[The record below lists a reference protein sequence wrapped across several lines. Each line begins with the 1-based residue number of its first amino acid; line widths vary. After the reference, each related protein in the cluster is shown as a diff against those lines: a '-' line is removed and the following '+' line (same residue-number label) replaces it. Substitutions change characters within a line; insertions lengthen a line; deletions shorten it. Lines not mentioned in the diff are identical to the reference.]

1 MSQPASSPAPAGHAA
16 QAAPAQPPA
25 AADLGRSVARSK
37 AFAWCVLGGLPA
49 LGLLA
54 SVAAGLP
61 LFAAFMACCFLLATA
76 LAGYRALATFTAQ
89 TLRLLVTA
97 RLVIVLVVAALLFG
111 VSGHAWVGVISAV
124 LLWLTADRLLG
135 RRALYDLWKAV
146 RKRQ

>member
-1 MSQPASSPAPAGHAA
+1 MSQPSPSPAPAGHAA
-16 QAAPAQPPA
+16 PAAPAQAPA
-25 AADLGRSVARSK
+25 AADLAQSVARSK
-37 AFAWCVLGGLPA
+37 AFPWCVLGGLPA

-97 RLVIVLVVAALLFG
+97 RLVVVLVVGALLFCT
-111 VSGHAWVGVISAV
+111 SGSAWVAVVSAT
-124 LLWLTADRLLG
+124 LLWLAADRMLG
-135 RRALYDLWKAV
+135 RRALSDLHKTV
-146 RKRQ
+146 RGRR